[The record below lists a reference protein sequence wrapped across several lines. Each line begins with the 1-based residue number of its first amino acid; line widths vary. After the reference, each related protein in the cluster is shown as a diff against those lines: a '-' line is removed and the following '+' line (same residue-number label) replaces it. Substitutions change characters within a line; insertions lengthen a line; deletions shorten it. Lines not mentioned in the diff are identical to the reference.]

1 MWLVKRV
8 PTDFQL
14 VLEQCC
20 KDKFHVFVARLTKA
34 YTVSVVKFAVD
45 IVVSECSYSL

>member
-34 YTVSVVKFAVD
+34 YTVSVVKFF
-45 IVVSECSYSL
+45 